1 MEAQQATD
9 SYNLT
14 HQKNLYET
22 ALLTLKQKMNFP
34 AEDTL
39 QLDTAVLD
47 TQTLQYI
54 QLTQER
60 ADDVFRIALNVNPT
74 LQQAALNAKVADMRR
89 KIWYRPSRCS
99 VESPVLIIRNFILRL
114 ILISV
119 PSSIITSVP
128 TWASA

>member
-1 MEAQQATD
+1 
-9 SYNLT
+9 
-14 HQKNLYET
+14 
-22 ALLTLKQKMNFP
+22 MNFP

-74 LQQAALNAKVADMRR
+74 LQQAALNAKVAYMRR
-89 KIWYRPSRCS
+89 KISWAN
-99 VESPVLIIRNFILRL
+99 V
-114 ILISV
+114 V
-119 PSSIITSVP
+119 PSITLFGGISSSYYKELHSTAYPDFSKSNSGLYSLAINLSI
-128 TWASA
+128 